1 VSTALLRKVG
11 PTLQKRSRACCKSY
25 DGSKSY
31 FITWRYIQRI
41 RRPTL
46 APNPVSA
53 MPLSV
58 SSSASSIS
66 TRASLIFRI
75 LLAATAAVIVSFSAF
90 SLYNDLLQRR
100 STQGELDR
108 YLKDIGGATAENI
121 ASWLNGRILVNQS
134 AAEMIGTFG
143 SAGQLRAI
151 LDQKALADN
160 FRANYLGE
168 QGGQFT
174 IRPDSKMPDGYDP
187 RKRPWYQA
195 AISAQG
201 STVTEPYV
209 DAQVGG
215 LVLTVAT
222 PVRRNGEL
230 IGVLGGD
237 LSLETVVKM
246 VNGLDLGGMGHAFLV
261 NAQGKILVHPD
272 NGLVTKSLFEA
283 FPAKTP
289 KLSSELSQTE
299 QEGKAR
305 LVTFAEIPGLPA
317 NWYVGLSV
325 ERGKA
330 YAALSE
336 SRRSAV
342 IATLCAALVMI
353 TLLGLLI
360 NSLIAR
366 PLNGMTGAMQR
377 LAEGDLGT
385 EIPGRQRRDEIG
397 AMATAV
403 QVFKENA
410 LERKRLE
417 EQGIAE
423 RAAKERRVAT
433 VEALI
438 NSFDQDMKTALETV
452 TAASGQLET
461 TATSLSRTA
470 EESASNALSVAAAS
484 EQASVNVRGI
494 AAAAEELST
503 SISEIA
509 RRIETSKKI
518 ADRASASAEQTD
530 ATVQSLVAATQ
541 RIERVVGLINEI
553 ASQTNLLAL
562 NATIEAARA
571 GDAGKGFA
579 VVASEV
585 KTLSAQTA
593 KATEE
598 IAQQINEMQSV
609 SNEAARAIRGI
620 GEVVAEINGIS
631 TDVAE
636 AMNQQ
641 GSATQE
647 IAHSVHQ
654 AAQGTQEVSANITGV
669 TEGASRTGTGA
680 AAVLSSAGDLAR
692 QSDRLRT
699 RVEQFF
705 QAIRAA

>member
-1 VSTALLRKVG
+1 MLSELRRSTL
-11 PTLQKRSRACCKSY
+11 S
-25 DGSKSY
+25 
-31 FITWRYIQRI
+31 
-41 RRPTL
+41 
-46 APNPVSA
+46 PNPVSA
-53 MPLSV
+53 MSLSI
-58 SSSASSIS
+58 SSSASPIS

-75 LLAATAAVIVSFSAF
+75 LLAAAVAVIASFSAF
-90 SLYNDLLQRR
+90 SLYNDFLQRR
-100 STQGELDR
+100 STQGELNR

-121 ASWLNGRILVNQS
+121 ANWLNGRILINQS
-134 AAEMIGTFG
+134 AAEMVGTFG
-143 SAGQLRAI
+143 SAGQIRPI

-168 QGGQFT
+168 QDGRFT
-174 IRPDSKMPDGYDP
+174 IRPDSKMPGDYDP

-201 STVTEPYV
+201 STVTEPYI

-215 LVLTVAT
+215 LVLTVAA

-237 LSLETVVKM
+237 LTLETVVKM

-261 NAQGKILVHPD
+261 NAEGKILVHP
-272 NGLVTKSLFEA
+272 NAEFATKTLAQA
-283 FPAKTP
+283 FPKQTP
-289 KLSSELSQTE
+289 TLSGELSETE
-299 QEGKAR
+299 QGGAAR

-317 NWYVGLSV
+317 KWYVGLSV
-325 ERGKA
+325 EQGKA

-342 IATLCAALVMI
+342 IATICAALVMI

-366 PLNGMTGAMQR
+366 PLKGMTGAMQR

-385 EIPGRQRRDEIG
+385 EVPGRQRRDEIG
-397 AMATAV
+397 AMAAAV

-410 LERKRLE
+410 QERKRLE

-452 TAASGQLET
+452 TTASGQLET

-503 SISEIA
+503 SVREIA

-571 GDAGKGFA
+571 GEAGKGFA

-680 AAVLSSAGDLAR
+680 AAVLSAAGDLAR
-692 QSDRLRT
+692 QSDGLRT
-699 RVEQFF
+699 KVEQFF

>member
-1 VSTALLRKVG
+1 M
-11 PTLQKRSRACCKSY
+11 P
-25 DGSKSY
+25 
-31 FITWRYIQRI
+31 
-41 RRPTL
+41 
-46 APNPVSA
+46 
-53 MPLSV
+53 PLSV
-58 SSSASSIS
+58 NSSASPTSARS
-66 TRASLIFRI
+66 SLIFRI
-75 LLAATAAVIVSFSAF
+75 LLAAAAAVIVSFSMF
-90 SLYNDLLQRR
+90 SLYNDSLQRR
-100 STQGELDR
+100 STQDDLGR
-108 YLKDIGGATAENI
+108 YLRDIGGATAENI
-121 ASWLNGRILVNQS
+121 SNWLSGRILVNQS
-134 AAEMIGTFG
+134 AAEMLAAFRTTE
-143 SAGQLRAI
+143 QLRAV
-151 LDQKALADN
+151 LDQKALAAN

-168 QGGQFT
+168 QDGRFT
-174 IRPDSKMPDGYDP
+174 IRPESKMPGDYDP

-222 PVRRNGEL
+222 PIMRNGEL
-230 IGVLGGD
+230 IGVLGAD
-237 LSLETVVKM
+237 LTLETVVKM
-246 VNGLDLGGMGHAFLV
+246 VNGLDLGGIGHAFLV
-261 NAQGKILVHPD
+261 NAQGKILVHP
-272 NGLVTKSLFEA
+272 NAELVTKTLPEA
-283 FPAKTP
+283 FPAQTP
-289 KLSSELSQTE
+289 KLSGELSETE
-299 QEGKAR
+299 QGGKAR
-305 LVTFAEIPGLPA
+305 LVTFAEIPGLPVK
-317 NWYVGLSV
+317 WYVGLSV
-325 ERGKA
+325 ERAKA
-330 YAALSE
+330 YAALSKF
-336 SRRSAV
+336 RRSAV
-342 IATLCAALVMI
+342 IATICAALVMI

-360 NSLIAR
+360 RGLIAR
-366 PLNGMTGAMQR
+366 PLKGMTGAMQR

-397 AMATAV
+397 AMAAAV
-403 QVFKENA
+403 QIFKENA
-410 LERKRLE
+410 IERKRLE
-417 EQGIAE
+417 EQGVAE

-438 NSFDQDMKTALETV
+438 NSFDHDMKTALETV
-452 TAASGQLET
+452 TAASGQLDA

-509 RRIETSKKI
+509 RRIETSKRI

-541 RIERVVGLINEI
+541 RIERVVGLINDI

-571 GDAGKGFA
+571 GEAGKGFA

-598 IAQQINEMQSV
+598 IAQQIDEMQSV
-609 SNEAARAIRGI
+609 SNEAARAIREI
-620 GEVVAEINGIS
+620 GEVVAEINSIS

-654 AAQGTQEVSANITGV
+654 AAQGTQEVSANISGV
-669 TEGASRTGTGA
+669 TEGANRTGTGA
-680 AAVLSSAGDLAR
+680 AAVLRAAGDLAR